1 MSSNLDEVLQQHRDL
16 QRKMPRSWNPFFAGF
31 GSLREV
37 QLKAMPVVLTGNNV
51 LVTAPTAGG
60 KTQSVVAPI
69 CERLVQRNWQG
80 LSVLIITPTRALVN
94 DLYHRLSQP
103 IGDMGIRLGRKTGD
117 HAIAKNPTEQVLIT
131 TPESTESL
139 LTFRRES
146 LANINAIILDEI
158 HLLDGSP
165 RGDQLRVVL
174 NRLQAFRSFSGGP
187 HFAGIQRIAM
197 SATVSDPIRLAEVYL
212 GRESSIVTVP
222 GQREIQSQIMLM
234 AGSDKDRAEFA
245 ISQTH
250 QFAEVH
256 KVLVFVNS
264 RKQVDSGA
272 SDFQHGRFASFPVYG
287 HHGSLSKS
295 EREATEERFKADRC
309 AVCVATMTLEVG
321 IDIGDIDLVICMDP
335 PFSLSSF
342 LQRIGRGC
350 RRLNGLTR
358 VLSVA
363 RDRAGELMF
372 DALIQQAARGVPAEP
387 TPPFRRSVLLQQ
399 ILAYLKQVPKNQRI
413 LPQFLNAIESDA
425 NPQISEALISS
436 LLADMTGEG
445 LVDHRSG
452 VYQPT
457 SDGWGFIESGRIYG
471 NIQSNPIEIA
481 LIDVDTGNAVA
492 SVASVSNA
500 ANVRI
505 AGKSYDILPGSTGN
519 QLRIRGGAENGDA
532 PRYHARSLPYSFS
545 MGASLANKFGVD
557 PTKLLAMRVS
567 SNVVVMT
574 WLGRLLNR
582 VLAEG
587 LKRQGHQVADGS
599 FHVAIENTG
608 KDVLSAIRQAVA
620 DVVQNNPLPKLRPED
635 WIDLGPHFRLLSQS
649 EQERAR
655 ADCLDSQFLE
665 VWMARIEAIEYVPE
679 DSVVRP
685 DLLALL

>member
-1 MSSNLDEVLQQHRDL
+1 
-16 QRKMPRSWNPFFAGF
+16 
-31 GSLREV
+31 
-37 QLKAMPVVLTGNNV
+37 MPVVLSGKNV
-51 LVTAPTAGG
+51 HVTAPTAGG
-60 KTQSVVAPI
+60 KTQSVVAPV
-69 CERLVQRNWQG
+69 CERLSRNNWHG
-80 LSVLIITPTRALVN
+80 LSVLIVTPTRALVN

-103 IGDMGIRLGRKTGD
+103 ISDMGIRLGRKTGD
-117 HAIAKNPTEQVLIT
+117 HAISKNLTDQILIT

-139 LTFRRES
+139 LTFRREA
-146 LANINAIILDEI
+146 LATVNAIILDEI

-165 RGDQLRVVL
+165 RCDQLRIVL
-174 NRLQAFRSFSGGP
+174 NRLLAFRHHNGGAG
-187 HFAGIQRIAM
+187 FAGVQRIAM
-197 SATVSDPIRLAEVYL
+197 SATVSDPTRLAEVYL
-212 GRESSIVTVP
+212 GRDAAIVAVP

-245 ISQTH
+245 IKQTEL
-250 QFAEVH
+250 FDDVN

-272 SDFQHGRFASFPVYG
+272 SDFQHGRFSSVSVYG
-287 HHGSLSKS
+287 HHGSLSKT
-295 EREATEERFKADRC
+295 EREVTEARFKADRR

-335 PFSLSSF
+335 PSSLSSF

-358 VLSVA
+358 VLCVA

-372 DALIQQAARGVPAEP
+372 DALIQQAARGVPTEP

-413 LPQFLNAIESDA
+413 GKQFSNVIKSDA
-425 NPQISEALISS
+425 KPPITDLVLTS
-436 LLADMTGEG
+436 LLTDMVGEG
-445 LVDHRSG
+445 LLDCRAG
-452 VYQPT
+452 VYQPS

-471 NIQSNPIEIA
+471 NIQSNPMEIS
-481 LIDVDTGNAVA
+481 LIDVDTGKAVA
-492 SVASVSNA
+492 SIASLSNT
-500 ANVRI
+500 ANVRV
-505 AGKSYDILPGSTGN
+505 AGKSYEVLSRSSGN
-519 QLRIRGGAENGDA
+519 QLRIRGGAESGDV

-545 MGASLANKFGVD
+545 IGAALANMFGVD
-557 PTKLLAMRVS
+557 ETKLLAMRVAG
-567 SNVVVMT
+567 NMVVMT

-587 LKRQGHQVADGS
+587 IKHQGFRVTDGA
-599 FHVAIENTG
+599 FHVAIEETG
-608 KDVLSAIRQAVA
+608 KDMLSIIRQAVD
-620 DVVQNNPLPKLRPED
+620 DVVHNNPLPKMRPED
-635 WIDLGPHFRLLSQS
+635 WIDLGPHFRLLSPS

-665 VWMARIEAIEYVPE
+665 AWIEKIDAI
-679 DSVVRP
+679 DSVADDSSIRS